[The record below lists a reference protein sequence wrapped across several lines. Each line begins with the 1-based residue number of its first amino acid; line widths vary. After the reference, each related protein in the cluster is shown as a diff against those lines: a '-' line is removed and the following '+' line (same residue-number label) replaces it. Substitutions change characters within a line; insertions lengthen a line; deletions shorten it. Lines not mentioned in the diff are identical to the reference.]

1 MERCTKR
8 DAQGNGAIEPHQTLQ
23 TMEMLRREFSK
34 ITQAAIA
41 KGYTL
46 LAIDTTQ
53 LTLDQ
58 VTAQAEAALRKRLT
72 SQTQLNA

>member
-1 MERCTKR
+1 
-8 DAQGNGAIEPHQTLQ
+8 
-23 TMEMLRREFSK
+23 MEMLRREFSK

-72 SQTQLNA
+72 SQTKRNA